1 MLRCSTAWHKI
12 RPKDVFYAML
22 VTQSSPELCSY
33 SIFHKFTDCFSQ
45 FIVLKYVLR
54 TYFNT
59 MKKINKLTE
68 TSTQLLNQLTQ
79 ILASHN
85 APAISSYEL
94 ASNAYC
100 HAKKLGIEFTNFKA
114 AYRDLCTQLI
124 NISLLSE
131 IQPISESKGYLLFGQ
146 NKASPAEI
154 ICSLDPFAYISHL
167 SAMEYHGLTDRFP
180 AILYVTRPSLVEW
193 KQQAQ
198 VRMTRDLHEDQAPYL
213 TTGLPK
219 LTPTKIAR
227 LNQTPIHLCE
237 RSQLGA
243 FRLVSGSNLRVATIG
258 RVFLEMIREPALC
271 GGLQHVV
278 DVYSAEAK
286 RYLRL
291 IIDEIDR
298 HALPID
304 KVRAGY
310 LLTEVCQLDAPEF
323 QEWQKL
329 AQRGGSRK
337 LDPDGEYAT
346 AFSERWKLSINLPSL
361 AASTSQ
367 DE

>member
-1 MLRCSTAWHKI
+1 MK
-12 RPKDVFYAML
+12 
-22 VTQSSPELCSY
+22 
-33 SIFHKFTDCFSQ
+33 
-45 FIVLKYVLR
+45 
-54 TYFNT
+54 NT
-59 MKKINKLTE
+59 NKLSE
-68 TSTQLLNQLTQ
+68 INTQLLNQLTQ

-85 APAISSYEL
+85 APAISTYEL
-94 ASNAYC
+94 ARHTYF
-100 HAKKLGIEFTNFKA
+100 HAKKLGIKFANFKTIF
-114 AYRDLCTQLI
+114 RGLCTQLI
-124 NISLLSE
+124 DISLLSE

-180 AILYVTRPSLVEW
+180 AILYATRPSLAEW

-198 VRMTRDLHEDQAPYL
+198 IRMTRDLHEDQAPYL
-213 TTGLPK
+213 VAGLPK

-227 LNQTPIHLCE
+227 LNQTPIHFCE

-258 RVFLEMIREPALC
+258 RTFLEMIREPTLC

-286 RYLRL
+286 RYLRP

-298 HALPID
+298 HGLPID

-310 LLTEVCQLDAPEF
+310 LLTEVCQLDAQEF

-361 AASTSQ
+361 TTPITQ